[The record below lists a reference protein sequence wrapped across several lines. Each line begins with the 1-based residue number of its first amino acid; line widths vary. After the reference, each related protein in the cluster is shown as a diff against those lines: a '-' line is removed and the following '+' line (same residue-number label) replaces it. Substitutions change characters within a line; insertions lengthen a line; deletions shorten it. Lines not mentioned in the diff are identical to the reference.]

1 MFWKYINVFV
11 LLVLSIVTY
20 SQTYS
25 LRFLASGN
33 EVNTDIDRVVIS
45 LDNPEKPVD
54 VGMDFTVEFWM
65 KAFPGD
71 NIAAGCAPD
80 QWYYGN
86 VIIDRDVF
94 GDGDYGDYGIVLCNR
109 RIVVGVQRGNL
120 SHGGVTGNT
129 IVDDGIWH
137 HIAVTRQA
145 STGGV
150 WLYVD
155 GVLDGSDPSSAST
168 GDISY
173 RNGRMSGFPD
183 DPTLV
188 FGAEK
193 HDYPGSLY
201 YKGHLDEFRISNII
215 RYNSNFSVPATPFM
229 PDANTKALF
238 HFDEGGGLVLSDVSG
253 AAGGPSNGQILYG
266 GNPSGPLWSYDHPF
280 FPVWEVR
287 NTLDVGAGSLRQ
299 TVSEAPTGS
308 VIVFAPYLQNQTLT
322 LSSSISIN
330 KNLTIRDFNTQKISI
345 ETSGSGPVFMIS
357 SLGDVT
363 LRDLELRSGNGL
375 NARAVQNQGNLVLH
389 NVVIDDTNPGSGNS
403 ILNSGTLQVVG
414 QVIVD

>member
-1 MFWKYINVFV
+1 MFLKFVNITVFF
-11 LLVLSIVTY
+11 LLSIANY
-20 SQTYS
+20 SQNYS

-33 EVNTDIDRVVIS
+33 DINPDIDRVVIP
-45 LDNPEKPVD
+45 LDNPERPVD
-54 VGMDFTVEFWM
+54 VGIDFTVEFWM
-65 KAFPGD
+65 KAFPSD
-71 NIAAGCAPD
+71 NSAAGCAPD
-80 QWYYGN
+80 QWYFGN

-94 GDGDYGDYGIVLCNR
+94 DSGDYGDYGIVLCNR
-109 RIVVGVQRGNL
+109 RIVAGVQRGNL

-129 IVDDGIWH
+129 IVDDGNWH

-155 GVLDGSDPSSAST
+155 GALDGSDPSSAST

-201 YKGHLDEFRISNII
+201 FKGHLDEIRISNII
-215 RYNSNFSVPATPFM
+215 RYTSNFSVPTSHFV
-229 PDANTKALF
+229 PDANTKALY
-238 HFDEGGGLVLSDVSG
+238 HFDEGGGLVLSDLSG
-253 AAGGPSNGQILYG
+253 ASGGPSNGQILYG
-266 GNPSGPLWSYDHPF
+266 GNPTGPLWSYDHPF
-280 FPVWEVR
+280 SPVWEVR
-287 NTLDVGAGSLRQ
+287 NTLDAGTGSLRQ
-299 TVSEAPTGS
+299 TVSDAPTGS
-308 VIVFAPYLQNQTLT
+308 VIVFAPYLQNQTIM
-322 LSSSISIN
+322 LSSSISIH

-345 ETSGSGPVFMIS
+345 ETSGSGPVFLIS

-363 LRDLELRSGNGL
+363 LRDLELRSGNGS
-375 NARAVQNQGNLVLH
+375 NARAVQNHGNLVLH
-389 NVVIDDTNPGSGNS
+389 NIIIDDTTPGTGNS
-403 ILNSGTLQVVG
+403 VLNTGTLQVVG